1 MVCMTLVV
9 GGTEPEIE
17 EVEKHA
23 SNPRGRGGRRGPTG
37 RAAVALPSPCRR
49 QQTTYY
55 TLIVN
60 GMPANEIS
68 VSFVQTVHTAG
79 IGAGVFLGLLWPV
92 KGDKITPTEHC
103 ITPVRAAYLKT
114 QRGDDKNFC
123 TESHGLE
130 LAKNE
135 GAIGRVYITT
145 ALQGL
150 RDLVRQRRRR
160 EGLAWYGSRRRR
172 GGLALEACVT
182 WHGSRWRREGVAG
195 KGHRS
200 SAARDSRRLPR
211 ARAGAQLRRA
221 SATWHGSYSAS
232 GSAWYGS

>member
-1 MVCMTLVV
+1 MRATPV
-9 GGTEPEIE
+9 G
-17 EVEKHA
+17 
-23 SNPRGRGGRRGPTG
+23 
-37 RAAVALPSPCRR
+37 AVADVVPPDVLPSPCRR

-160 EGLAWYGSRRRR
+160 EGLAWHGSRRRR
-172 GGLALEACVT
+172 EGLEARPFCLFYV
-182 WHGSRWRREGVAG
+182 VV
-195 KGHRS
+195 
-200 SAARDSRRLPR
+200 
-211 ARAGAQLRRA
+211 
-221 SATWHGSYSAS
+221 
-232 GSAWYGS
+232 

>member
-1 MVCMTLVV
+1 MVCVTLVV
-9 GGTEPEIE
+9 GGTEPGIE
-17 EVEKHA
+17 EVKKHA

-49 QQTTYY
+49 QQMTNY
-55 TLIVN
+55 TLIEN
-60 GMPANEIS
+60 GMPVREIS
-68 VSFVQTVHTAG
+68 ESFVQTVHTAG

-172 GGLALEACVT
+172 GGLALEACAT

-211 ARAGAQLRRA
+211 ARAGAQLR
-221 SATWHGSYSAS
+221 
-232 GSAWYGS
+232 